1 MFYRSGVKAVVL
13 TLALVLA
20 VLSAVW
26 HISLLFG
33 LVNYFSID
41 RFLGILG
48 AIGALISILAV
59 VVRFFRYWISKKR

>member
-1 MFYRSGVKAVVL
+1 MFYLSGVKAVVL

-26 HISLLFG
+26 LISLLFG